1 MLGVL
6 DGGGFGWNE
15 AENELDQEEQDQG
28 RIQELTEKY
37 GFDAALGLAAGA
49 AGPEVAAGAAAA
61 YGGMTAGEYAAEK
74 AENPDYTPVKDKAGD
89 IYDGVTEKLDDFQD
103 EYGDISLGLLDGDRN
118 HGAVNA

>member
-15 AENELDQEEQDQG
+15 AENELDQEQDQG
-28 RIQELTEKY
+28 RVQELTEKY

-89 IYDGVTEKLDDFQD
+89 IYGGVTDKLDDFQD
-103 EYGDISLGLLDGDRN
+103 EYGHIDLGILDDDSN
-118 HGAVNA
+118 QGAMKA

>member
-15 AENELDQEEQDQG
+15 AENELDQEQDQG
-28 RIQELTEKY
+28 RVQELTEKY

-61 YGGMTAGEYAAEK
+61 YGSMTAGEYAAEK

-89 IYDGVTEKLDDFQD
+89 IYDGVTDKLDDFQD
-103 EYGDISLGLLDGDRN
+103 EYGDISLGLLDGDRDQ
-118 HGAVNA
+118 GAVKA

>member
-15 AENELDQEEQDQG
+15 AENELDQEEPQDQG

-89 IYDGVTEKLDDFQD
+89 VYDGVTDKLGDFQD
-103 EYGDISLGLLDGDRN
+103 EYGDISLGLLDGDR
-118 HGAVNA
+118 GAVKA

>member
-6 DGGGFGWNE
+6 DGDGFGMDD
-15 AENELDQEEQDQG
+15 AQETLEEDQDQG

-37 GFDAALGLAAGA
+37 GFDAALGMAAGV

-74 AENPDYTPVKDKAGD
+74 AQNPDYTPVKDKAED
-89 IYDGVTEKLDDFQD
+89 IYDGATEKVGEFQD
-103 EYGDISLGLLDGDRN
+103 EYGDISLGLLDDDRN
-118 HGAVNA
+118 QGAVPV